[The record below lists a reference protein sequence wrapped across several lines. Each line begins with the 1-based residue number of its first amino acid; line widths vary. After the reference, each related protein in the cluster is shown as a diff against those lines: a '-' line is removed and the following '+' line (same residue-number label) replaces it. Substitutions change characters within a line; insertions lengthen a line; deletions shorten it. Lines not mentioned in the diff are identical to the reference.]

1 MQRKIVSNSENSIEP
16 KNVFSC
22 IYINFKII
30 LTCSQKISA
39 KDKSQQNFH

>member
-16 KNVFSC
+16 K
-22 IYINFKII
+22 YLHNFKRI
-30 LTCSQKISA
+30 LTCSQNISA